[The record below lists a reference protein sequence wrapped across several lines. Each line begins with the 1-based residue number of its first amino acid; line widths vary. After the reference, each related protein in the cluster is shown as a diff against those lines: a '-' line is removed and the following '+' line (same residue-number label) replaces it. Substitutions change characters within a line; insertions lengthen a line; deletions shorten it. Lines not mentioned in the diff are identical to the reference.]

1 MNVRSDSV
9 ITDISDK
16 TGQRILRATL
26 AGERDPERL
35 AALRNTRVR
44 SSVEMIAA
52 SLAGTWRDGPEWTP
66 AWRSPQPH
74 ANSPA

>member
-35 AALRNTRVR
+35 AALRNTRSGRVSR
-44 SSVEMIAA
+44 
-52 SLAGTWRDGPEWTP
+52 
-66 AWRSPQPH
+66 
-74 ANSPA
+74 